1 MKILSGVGAS
11 KGIAIGRLL
20 FYTGSPYKIEKITVS
35 DTQAE
40 IARFEEA
47 RAVAVAN
54 LNNIYEKAKIE
65 LGDNDSMIFQI
76 HAMMLED
83 PDYVESI
90 TEQIKTEQVNA
101 EYAVG
106 QTAEKFAAIFSE
118 MEDAYM
124 KARAADVFDV
134 SKSLV
139 RELSG
144 EKAQNLDSVKGQV
157 ILATH
162 DLMPSETVQLDK
174 TKVLAFVTGGGS
186 KISHSAILARTM
198 SIPAVVGLG
207 DAFDELDDEGIVV
220 VDGFTGN
227 VYLKPDDATIAS
239 FTRKREDYLAE
250 REKLAELKGK
260 PSKTKDGVEIEINA
274 NIGHPGDVSLV
285 LDNDAEGIGLFRSEF
300 LYMES
305 DDFPTEDVQFEV
317 YKEILERMNGKR
329 VIVRTLDLG
338 ADKHV
343 PYFDIPNEEN
353 PAMGYRAIR
362 ICLKRPDIFTVQL
375 RALLRASVYG
385 RLAIMIPMITSLD
398 EVLKTKEII
407 ETIKLDLYAK
417 GIPFA
422 DDYEF
427 GIMIETPAAVM
438 ISDILAQHVQF
449 FSIGTND
456 LTQYSLAV
464 DRMNESISNL
474 YDPSHLAILRMMQLT
489 VENGRRCGIWTGVCG
504 ESASDPSLIQ
514 VFLSMGVAELS
525 VSPSAVLDVREK
537 VRETDLSECREDI
550 LSYLHNG
557 GWEKL
562 KLP

>member
-1 MKILSGVGAS
+1 MKILTGVGAS

-20 FYTGSPYKIEKITVS
+20 FYTGSPYKVEKITIS
-35 DTQAE
+35 DTSAE
-40 IARFEEA
+40 LARFEAA
-47 RAVAVAN
+47 RLEAVAN
-54 LNNIYEKAKIE
+54 LNRIYEKAKEEI
-65 LGDNDSMIFQI
+65 GDADSAIFQI

-83 PDYVESI
+83 PDYVESVE
-90 TEQIKTEQVNA
+90 EQIKAENVNA
-101 EYAVG
+101 EYAVSL
-106 QTAEKFAAIFSE
+106 TAEKFAKIFLD

-124 KARAADVFDV
+124 RARAADVQDV

-144 EKAQNLDSVKGQV
+144 EKAQNLDEVKGQV

-162 DLMPSETVQLDK
+162 DLMPSETIQLDK

-207 DAFDELDDEGIVV
+207 EEFDELEDGIIV
-220 VDGFTGN
+220 VDGFTGDI
-227 VYLKPDDATIAS
+227 YLDPDDATIAK
-239 FTRKREDYLAE
+239 FTRKREEYLAE
-250 REKLAELKGK
+250 REKLAELIGK
-260 PSKTKDGVEIEINA
+260 PSKTRDGVLVEINA

-285 LDNDAEGIGLFRSEF
+285 LENDAEGIGLFRSEF

-305 DDFPTEDVQFEV
+305 EDFPTEDAQFEV

-343 PYFDIPNEEN
+343 PYFNIPGEDN

-362 ICLKRPDIFTVQL
+362 ICLKRPDIFTAQL
-375 RALLRASVYG
+375 RALLRASVHG
-385 RLAIMIPMITSLD
+385 KLAIMIPMITSLD
-398 EVLKTKEII
+398 EVLKTKAII
-407 ETIKLDLYAK
+407 ETIKLDLSAK
-417 GIPFA
+417 GIPYA

-438 ISDILAQHVQF
+438 ISDILAPQVDF

-456 LTQYSLAV
+456 LTQYTLAV
-464 DRMNESISNL
+464 DRMNDSISHL
-474 YDPSHLAILRMMQLT
+474 YDPRHLAVLRMMQLT
-489 VENGRRCGIWTGVCG
+489 VENGKRHGVWTGVCG
-504 ESASDPSLIQ
+504 ESAADSALIPI
-514 VFLSMGVAELS
+514 FLSIGVKELS
-525 VSPSAVLDVREK
+525 VNPAAVLDVRQK
-537 VRETDLSECREDI
+537 VRDTDLSGCREEI
-550 LSYLHNG
+550 LARLYDGDCARLV
-557 GWEKL
+557 
-562 KLP
+562 LP